1 MLSTGMRSNLGVKVF
16 GPDLEKIEEIAIQ
29 IEKVLQDVPGTR
41 SAFAERV
48 MGGHYFDFKINRE
61 EAARYGLTVGSVED
75 IIETAVG
82 GKNIGYTIEGRER
95 YPISVR
101 YPRELRNDIE
111 ALGRILIPT
120 PSGAQIPISLL
131 ADMEFAEGPPMIRDE
146 DGQLVGYVFVDVTHQ
161 DYEGYVREAQQI
173 VSDRVDVPAG
183 YRLEWAGQYQ
193 YLERMKQRLTYVI
206 PITLFIIFVL
216 LYINFGSWKEP
227 LIVFLAVPFSLIG
240 SFWLLY
246 LLEYNLSIAVWVGI
260 IALAGLEA
268 EMGVVFLLYLQ
279 LAHDKWKKEGRM
291 RHLMDLREAIHYGAV
306 QRLRPKLMTVLTTFI
321 ALLPIMWAASYETG
335 ADVMKRMA
343 APMVGGLVT
352 SFFLGLTI
360 YPAVFFVWKRFELEG
375 PAIPDEIPQP
385 ESGRRLGWWIA
396 LVLLLVLPLLWWL
409 WSGGPSLIGVEP
421 YQVVA
426 QQQVGDIQIQVSA
439 PEGRFTSGDNRFRL
453 TFREAGELSQVE
465 TVRIEFYMPAMATM
479 PAMLIGADVSPISGN
494 EVESRVSLPMP
505 GEWQMRIAFDTPAE
519 SRNTRI
525 NIRAQ

>member
-1 MLSTGMRSNLGVKVF
+1 
-16 GPDLEKIEEIAIQ
+16 
-29 IEKVLQDVPGTR
+29 
-41 SAFAERV
+41 
-48 MGGHYFDFKINRE
+48 
-61 EAARYGLTVGSVED
+61 
-75 IIETAVG
+75 
-82 GKNIGYTIEGRER
+82 
-95 YPISVR
+95 
-101 YPRELRNDIE
+101 
-111 ALGRILIPT
+111 
-120 PSGAQIPISLL
+120 
-131 ADMEFAEGPPMIRDE
+131 
-146 DGQLVGYVFVDVTHQ
+146 
-161 DYEGYVREAQQI
+161 
-173 VSDRVDVPAG
+173 
-183 YRLEWAGQYQ
+183 
-193 YLERMKQRLTYVI
+193 
-206 PITLFIIFVL
+206 
-216 LYINFGSWKEP
+216 
-227 LIVFLAVPFSLIG
+227 
-240 SFWLLY
+240 
-246 LLEYNLSIAVWVGI
+246 
-260 IALAGLEA
+260 
-268 EMGVVFLLYLQ
+268 MGVVFRLYLQ

-439 PEGRFTSGDNRFRL
+439 PEGRFTSGDNRFCL

-465 TVRIEFYMPAMATM
+465 TVRIEFYIPAMATM

>member
-1 MLSTGMRSNLGVKVF
+1 
-16 GPDLEKIEEIAIQ
+16 
-29 IEKVLQDVPGTR
+29 
-41 SAFAERV
+41 
-48 MGGHYFDFKINRE
+48 
-61 EAARYGLTVGSVED
+61 
-75 IIETAVG
+75 
-82 GKNIGYTIEGRER
+82 
-95 YPISVR
+95 
-101 YPRELRNDIE
+101 
-111 ALGRILIPT
+111 
-120 PSGAQIPISLL
+120 
-131 ADMEFAEGPPMIRDE
+131 
-146 DGQLVGYVFVDVTHQ
+146 
-161 DYEGYVREAQQI
+161 
-173 VSDRVDVPAG
+173 
-183 YRLEWAGQYQ
+183 
-193 YLERMKQRLTYVI
+193 
-206 PITLFIIFVL
+206 
-216 LYINFGSWKEP
+216 
-227 LIVFLAVPFSLIG
+227 
-240 SFWLLY
+240 
-246 LLEYNLSIAVWVGI
+246 
-260 IALAGLEA
+260 
-268 EMGVVFLLYLQ
+268 
-279 LAHDKWKKEGRM
+279 M

-385 ESGRRLGWWIA
+385 ESERRLGWWIA

-479 PAMLIGADVSPISGN
+479 PAMSADCKRFSQLCSAH
-494 EVESRVSLPMP
+494 RRHR
-505 GEWQMRIAFDTPAE
+505 WW
-519 SRNTRI
+519 
-525 NIRAQ
+525 